1 MNIGPIEID
10 YKELEVA
17 AMKAV
22 LEIAHKH
29 IRSTLCDVWPRESPK
44 RKLIISLV
52 DSVVEQAIESPEFR
66 AKVEAACKEEYIARA
81 KEKIANAVA
90 RTSVSKLKGEA

>member
-10 YKELEVA
+10 SKELEAA

-22 LEIAHKH
+22 FEIAHKH
-29 IRSTLCDVWPRESPK
+29 IKSTINDVWPRESPK

-52 DSVVEQAIESPEFR
+52 DGVIEKVIESPEFR
-66 AKVEAACKEEYIARA
+66 AKVEAACEEEYIARA